1 MLCYGYIFN
10 RNMIRKVNHLES
22 FSPIL
27 SDFMYEF
34 THKRQMKPLLLI
46 VVPKRLYLE
55 SKQLFFMPQLARLAY
70 CRVIDIKYEIARHH
84 EHAP

>member
-1 MLCYGYIFN
+1 MFCYGYIFN

-27 SDFMYEF
+27 SNFMYDF
-34 THKRQMKPLLLI
+34 THKRQMKPKPLLLI
-46 VVPKRLYLE
+46 VTPKRLYLE

-70 CRVIDIKYEIARHH
+70 CRGIDIK
-84 EHAP
+84 